1 MGTHNQHLQNL
12 RADMTKFVYD
22 KETKIVIRQTTE
34 EQVGLAEHED
44 IVECQLHGDTTK
56 RLIYADGVIRN
67 VTSEEWDFHRSV
79 QRERAKDRLR
89 ERAHDKYSAEGHM
102 VINAVCEMFYE
113 QLIRI
118 SEKQSLESLD
128 AMKKRFEDFI
138 EEGDHQPRRQGPMM
152 VVSINEDTI
161 AKIKANAKVYQN
173 PNTEK
178 YLLSKA
184 VLRAFYNQLVRLQNG
199 EKLDDYETIF
209 ETQVSEIIK
218 NWDQFDESRLNKAN
232 SQLGG

>member
-1 MGTHNQHLQNL
+1 
-12 RADMTKFVYD
+12 MTKFVYD

-34 EQVGLAEHED
+34 EQVGLAENED
-44 IVECQLHGDTTK
+44 VVECQLDGDTTK
-56 RLIYADGVIRN
+56 RLIYADGVVRN
-67 VTSEEWDFHRSV
+67 LTPEEWDFHRSI

-89 ERAHDKYSAEGHM
+89 ERARDKYSAEGHM
-102 VINAVCEMFYE
+102 VIDAVCEMFYE

-118 SEKQSLESLD
+118 SEKQPLESLD
-128 AMKKRFEDFI
+128 VMKKRFEDFI
-138 EEGDHQPRRQGPMM
+138 EEGDHQPRRQGPVMM
-152 VVSINEDTI
+152 VPINEDTI
-161 AKIKANAKVYQN
+161 EKIKASAKVYQN

-184 VLRAFYNQLVRLQNG
+184 VLRAFYDQLVRLQNG
-199 EKLDDYETIF
+199 GVLDDYETVF

-218 NWDQFDESRLNKAN
+218 NWDQFDESRLSKAN